1 MCYVHPININNML
14 LQLKLFFSLEC
25 PLFLIEL
32 NAWEDK
38 LIFVNIIKFFRR
50 LRKKILAK
58 MVLVYKGIL
67 KEKK

>member
-1 MCYVHPININNML
+1 ML